1 MKGFFKWFKGSTKI
15 KRWMLVIITGIAL
28 ACYGFSQI
36 LVTTEISSMNQILK
50 IIISFVIGFVLMVLG
65 LIYMQK
71 RNLEILVEAN
81 QRNND
86 ININSLIFNKNVYE
100 KGPKV
105 VVIGGGT
112 GLNTVLRGI
121 KKYTNNITAIVTVSD
136 YGEIATASRKELD
149 LKPIEDIKTSMIS
162 LSNHEEHMDALM
174 NYKFENGK
182 LANLTFGDIYLSAM
196 QNIYGDFT
204 NSIEK
209 SSKVLRMVGK
219 VLPVTLDD
227 MQICAE
233 LKDGTIVREKNKI
246 SEEVYEKITK
256 IERIFIEPSNCRPA
270 PGVLE
275 AITEADAIIIG
286 PGNLYT
292 NVIPNLLIKN
302 VAKTIKESKAIKFYI
317 SNIMTEPGQ
326 TDTYSVSDH
335 IKAIT
340 EHTRENIID
349 YCLGNVGE
357 IVPEYVRMYNK
368 QGSDIVDL
376 DTAKVRELGVNV
388 IRKDIAKIENGYI
401 RHNTEEIA
409 KTIMEFICND
419 LKFKNKQTET
429 QYVLLNARLKD
440 KKRTDKKIKKE
451 GNKGKNIL
459 VEKIMNKFKP
469 TGKRVKRTSKF
480 QNKYKDR
487 INSIKHTEENIIE
500 NRKRYED
507 TQTKSE

>member
-1 MKGFFKWFKGSTKI
+1 MKGFFKWFKGSTRI

-28 ACYGFSQI
+28 ACYGFSEVLI
-36 LVTTEISSMNQILK
+36 TTEISSINQILN
-50 IIISFVIGFVLMVLG
+50 IVIAFVLGFVLVVLG
-65 LIYMQK
+65 LIYLQK

-112 GLNTVLRGI
+112 GLNTILRGI
-121 KKYTNNITAIVTVSD
+121 KRYTNNITAIVTVSD
-136 YGEIATASRKELD
+136 YGEIATTSRKELD

-219 VLPVTLDD
+219 VLPVTLDE
-227 MQICAE
+227 MEICAE
-233 LKDGTIVREKNKI
+233 LKDGTIVKEKNKI
-246 SEEVYEKITK
+246 SEQVYERITK
-256 IERIFIEPSNCRPA
+256 IERIFITPSNCRPA

-275 AITEADAIIIG
+275 AIVDADAIIIG

-292 NVIPNLLIKN
+292 NVIPNLLIRN
-302 VAKTIKESKAIKFYI
+302 VAKSIKDSKAIKFYI

-326 TDTYSVSDH
+326 TDNYSVSDH
-335 IKAIT
+335 IAAIT

-368 QGSDIVDL
+368 QGADIVDL
-376 DTAKVRELGVNV
+376 DTAKVKELGVNV
-388 IRKDIAKIENGYI
+388 IRRDIAKIENGYI

-429 QYVLLNARLKD
+429 QYVLLNTRLKD
-440 KKRTDKKIKKE
+440 KKKTDKKNKKAE
-451 GNKGKNIL
+451 NKGKNIL
-459 VEKIMNKFKP
+459 LEKIISKVQPN
-469 TGKRVKRTSKF
+469 GKRTKKSSKF

-487 INSIKHTEENIIE
+487 IHSIKHTEESIME

-507 TQTKSE
+507 TEIK

>member
-15 KRWMLVIITGIAL
+15 KRWLLVIIVGIAL

-36 LVTTEISSMNQILK
+36 LVTTEISSIKQIAN
-50 IIISFVIGFVLMVLG
+50 IVISFVIGFILVVLG
-65 LIYMQK
+65 LVFMQK
-71 RNLEILVEAN
+71 RTLEILVEAN

-112 GLNTVLRGI
+112 GLNTILRGI

-136 YGEIATASRKELD
+136 YGEIATDSRKELA
-149 LKPIEDIKTSMIS
+149 LKPIEDIKSSMIS
-162 LSNHEEHMDALM
+162 LANHEENMDALL
-174 NYKFENGK
+174 NYKFEYGK
-182 LANLTFGDIYLSAM
+182 LANLSFGDIYLSAM
-196 QNIYGDFT
+196 QNVYGDFT

-209 SSKVLRMVGK
+209 SSKVLRMVGR
-219 VLPVTLDD
+219 VLPVTLDE

-233 LKDGTIVREKNKI
+233 LKDGTIVKEKDKI
-246 SEEVYEKITK
+246 SETVYEKVTK
-256 IERIFIEPSNCRPA
+256 IERIYITPSNCRPA

-275 AITEADAIIIG
+275 AIAEADAIIIG

-292 NVIPNLLIKN
+292 NVIPNLLVKN

-326 TDTYSVSDH
+326 TDNYSVADH
-335 IKAIT
+335 IQAIT
-340 EHTRENIID
+340 DHTRENIID
-349 YCLGNVGE
+349 YCIGNAGE
-357 IVPEYVRMYNK
+357 IVPEYVRKYNK
-368 QGSDIVDL
+368 QGSDVVDL
-376 DTAKVRELGVNV
+376 DTSKIRSLGVNV
-388 IRKDIAKIENGYI
+388 IKKDIVKIENGYI

-429 QYVLLNARLKD
+429 QYVLLNTRLRDRKRID
-440 KKRTDKKIKKE
+440 KKNKKSRSKQKNSAII
-451 GNKGKNIL
+451 NVMNNFKGK
-459 VEKIMNKFKP
+459 
-469 TGKRVKRTSKF
+469 GKRTRRASKF

-487 INSIKHTEENIIE
+487 IESIKHTEDNMIE

-507 TQTKSE
+507 TQSK

>member
-15 KRWMLVIITGIAL
+15 KRWMFIIIIGIAL
-28 ACYGFSQI
+28 TCFGFSKV
-36 LVTTEISSMNQILK
+36 LTTTEISNLNQILE
-50 IIISFVIGFVLMVLG
+50 IVIPFVIGFITVVLG
-65 LIYMQK
+65 LVFIQK
-71 RNLEILVEAN
+71 RTLEILVEAN

-136 YGEIATASRKELD
+136 YGKIATNSRRELD

-162 LSNHEEHMDALM
+162 LSNHEKNMEALL
-174 NYKFENGK
+174 NYKFESGK
-182 LANLTFGDIYLSAM
+182 LSDLTFGDIYLSAM
-196 QNIYGDFT
+196 QNVYGDFT

-219 VLPVTLDD
+219 VLPVTLDE
-227 MQICAE
+227 MEICAE
-233 LKDGTIVREKNKI
+233 LKDGTVVKEKDKI
-246 SEEVYEKITK
+246 SETVYEKITK
-256 IERIFIEPSNCRPA
+256 IERIYLTPSNCRPA

-275 AITEADAIIIG
+275 AIAEADAIIIG

-302 VAKTIKESKAIKFYI
+302 VAKTIKESKALKFYI

-326 TDTYSVSDH
+326 TDNYSVSDH
-335 IKAIT
+335 ISAIT

-357 IVPEYVRMYNK
+357 IVPEYVRKYNK
-368 QGSDIVDL
+368 QGSDIVDV
-376 DTAKVRELGVNV
+376 DTAKIKELGVNV
-388 IRKDIAKIENGYI
+388 IKRDIAKIENGYI
-401 RHNTEEIA
+401 RHDTEEIA

-429 QYVLLNARLKD
+429 QYVLLNSNLKNKKQTD
-440 KKRTDKKIKKE
+440 RRNRRIENKEKNSIKDIINNSANKKSHKGKRT
-451 GNKGKNIL
+451 
-459 VEKIMNKFKP
+459 
-469 TGKRVKRTSKF
+469 KRASKF
-480 QNKYKDR
+480 QNKYRER
-487 INSIKHTEENIIE
+487 IRSIKYAESKTEEN
-500 NRKRYED
+500 RRRFED
-507 TQTKSE
+507 KY